1 MKDLNK
7 LIMNIYPNTISQ
19 IIDDLYEQVLDE
31 MENPGTYTKSDN
43 DFKIKSLIEILNI
56 HIKYNHPESKY
67 IDILNKLKNIK
78 L

>member
-7 LIMNIYPNTISQ
+7 LIMNIYPNTIRQ
-19 IIDDLYEQVLDE
+19 IIDDLYEQVIDE
-31 MENPGTYTKSDN
+31 IENPGTYTKSDN